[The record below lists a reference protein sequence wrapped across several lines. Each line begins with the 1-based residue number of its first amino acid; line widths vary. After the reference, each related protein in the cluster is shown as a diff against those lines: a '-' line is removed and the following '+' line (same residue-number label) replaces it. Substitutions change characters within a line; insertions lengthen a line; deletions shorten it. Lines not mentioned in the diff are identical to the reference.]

1 MAEEVKI
8 IFEIEGIQQ
17 SVSSVE
23 ELQTALKGVETQSK
37 KTEKTV
43 TNVSDAA
50 KTVGKS
56 SEEAAKNAEGATK
69 IIDEAFGGLG
79 TQIKEVGGGIKQL
92 GTSAITSFKSAVMG
106 ANAMGKALIATGI
119 GAIVVALGLIAA
131 YWDDIVGAISG
142 VSSEQKKLLED
153 TKATVAANEANL
165 ASTLESE
172 NSLKLSGKSE
182 KEIRDLKIQQTNE
195 TIASMETQL
204 TMQKQQADAQQE
216 ALKRNADIAQNVIR
230 FLMAPV
236 TILLKGVDALTYGL
250 AKIGVLE
257 KGTNLE
263 ESFSGGIAGLIFDPE
278 GAKTE
283 ADKTEKEV
291 TDGLRK
297 LKNTRDGYILQ
308 GKDQAKKAGDDAAAK
323 NKEEADKRIQTEKEL
338 LAELSR
344 LQAENI
350 TDKQARALALL
361 ELERQQKRA
370 ELEEKKASNELLLEL
385 DKNYLQKAQAIKDDF
400 AKQEE
405 EKKKAA
411 DEKKKAEDE
420 KAAANKEIIDGILQQ
435 QKLDSIED
443 TFEKARMELEIQRT
457 TDVEKAT
464 LAGATAEQ
472 LSAINAGYTDKA
484 KKLAVEETK
493 FKKALK
499 KQEVNDALN
508 ASASVLDSVVS
519 LVGEG
524 SAVGK
529 AAAVASAT
537 IQTYTSATAA
547 YASVVGVPFVGPV
560 LAPIAAGV
568 AVAAGIMNVKKILST
583 KTPGGGGSGGGS
595 AGSVPSAPAIPTA
608 PPINPTAGI
617 GAAAE
622 GQNVQNQI
630 TLGNQ
635 QGASGPSVVKAYVVS
650 SDMSKQQEADRKI
663 TDLARL

>member
-142 VSSEQKKLLED
+142 VSSEQKQLLAD

-583 KTPGGGGSGGGS
+583 KTPGGGGSGGG
-595 AGSVPSAPAIPTA
+595 GSVPSAPAIPTA

>member
-23 ELQTALKGVETQSK
+23 ELQNALKGVETQSK

-43 TNVSDAA
+43 NNVGSAA
-50 KTVGKS
+50 KQVGKS
-56 SEEAAKNAEGATK
+56 SEEASKNMEASTE
-69 IIDEAFGGLG
+69 ILNEAFGGLG

-142 VSSEQKKLLED
+142 VSSEQKQLLAD
-153 TKATVAANEANL
+153 TKATVAANEKNL
-165 ASTLESE
+165 DATLGSE

-236 TILLKGVDALTYGL
+236 TILLKAVDTLTAGL

-257 KGTNLE
+257 KGTNFE
-263 ESFSGGIAGLIFDPE
+263 EKFSGGIAGLIFDPE
-278 GAKTE
+278 SAKE
-283 ADKTEKEV
+283 ESDKTNKEV
-291 TDGLRK
+291 EDGLRK

-308 GKDQAKKAGDDAAAK
+308 GKDQSKKAGDEAAAK
-323 NKEEADKRIQTEKEL
+323 AKEEADKKIQTEKEL

-400 AKQEE
+400 AKQAE
-405 EKKKAA
+405 EKQKAA

-420 KAAANKEIIDGILQQ
+420 KIAANKAIVDGILQQ

-443 TFEKARMELEIQRT
+443 TFEKARLELEVQRT
-457 TDVEKAT
+457 TDTEKAT

-472 LSAINAGYTDKA
+472 LTSINQSYTNKS
-484 KKLAVEETK
+484 KKLAEEELK

-499 KQEVNDALN
+499 KQEVNSALN
-508 ASASVLDSVVS
+508 ASADVLNSVVD

-537 IQTYTSATAA
+537 ISTYTSATAA

-583 KTPGGGGSGGGS
+583 KTPGGGGAGGGS
-595 AGSVPSAPAIPTA
+595 AGSVPSVPT
-608 PPINPTAGI
+608 PPVYNPTAGI

-622 GQNVQNQI
+622 GQQVQNQI

-635 QGASGPSVVKAYVVS
+635 QGASGPSVVQAYVVS
-650 SDMSKQQEADRKI
+650 SQMTSQQEADRKI